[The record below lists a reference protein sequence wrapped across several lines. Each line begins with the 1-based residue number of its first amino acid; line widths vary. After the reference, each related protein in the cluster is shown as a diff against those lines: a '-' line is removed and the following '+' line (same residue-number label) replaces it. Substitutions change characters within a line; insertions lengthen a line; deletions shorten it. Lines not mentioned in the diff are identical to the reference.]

1 MSLQIHMY
9 DADWFHTLNI
19 KKVYNV
25 GFHKDHIDV
34 MTSRDNHIHSKL
46 RSITPLA
53 IVVHMILKSFVGL
66 AWMRDTM
73 E

>member
-34 MTSRDNHIHSKL
+34 MTSRDPT
-46 RSITPLA
+46 ITYTLNS
-53 IVVHMILKSFVGL
+53 VVSHLWQS
-66 AWMRDTM
+66 
-73 E
+73 